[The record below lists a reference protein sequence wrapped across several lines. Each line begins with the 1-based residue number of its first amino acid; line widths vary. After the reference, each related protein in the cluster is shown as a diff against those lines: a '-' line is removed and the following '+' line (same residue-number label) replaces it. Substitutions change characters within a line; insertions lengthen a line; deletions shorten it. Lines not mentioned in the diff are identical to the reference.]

1 MTDDQVLA
9 LLVAW
14 TRLGHGSDRSQFR
27 PERVAMDTLIW
38 AKTEGMADVDRAV
51 REWHDAK
58 RAKERPKCPE
68 CGGSGH
74 FVFAV
79 RGGPPERAPCPSCD
93 GSGAEGGPT
102 YEENHIGVPD
112 GLPRTGRSD

>member
-9 LLVAW
+9 LLAG
-14 TRLGHGSDRSQFR
+14 LMSNDR
-27 PERVAMDTLIW
+27 VTAGDLLIW

-58 RAKERPKCPE
+58 LAKERPECRECDGRGCIRYTVNGWPE
-68 CGGSGH
+68 SAPCSACGGSGT
-74 FVFAV
+74 
-79 RGGPPERAPCPSCD
+79 
-93 GSGAEGGPT
+93 EGGPT

-112 GLPRTGRSD
+112 GLPRT